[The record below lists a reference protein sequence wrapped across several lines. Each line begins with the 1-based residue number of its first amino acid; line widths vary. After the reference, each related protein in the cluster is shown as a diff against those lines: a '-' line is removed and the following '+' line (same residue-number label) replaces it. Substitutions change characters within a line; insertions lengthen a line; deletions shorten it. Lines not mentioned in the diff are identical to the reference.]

1 MAITVTL
8 NIESTMKTA
17 LSLLA
22 TMLVATLT
30 SASAVAT
37 QCNLNSQYLKAD
49 YTITNTHKNK
59 QSSQV
64 LTLWRNNQQVAHQSD
79 VTTEL
84 SSNIALMCDLL
95 VITPKCKYLTTLLI
109 FVGVGNCVV
118 GF

>member
-1 MAITVTL
+1 LRAFLCHKNAIVSGYVMAITVTL

-59 QSSQV
+59 QNSQ
-64 LTLWRNNQQVAHQSD
+64 
-79 VTTEL
+79 
-84 SSNIALMCDLL
+84 
-95 VITPKCKYLTTLLI
+95 
-109 FVGVGNCVV
+109 
-118 GF
+118 